1 MTTIYP
7 SEVLAGGK
15 SCAAWIKNLSRL
27 ELHELIQDKDIPLTL
42 LPELVSN
49 IPPKYLRNL
58 IPHKKLQPELRVTIL
73 RRIYRASQNEINN
86 ESKIE
91 TFRFVSTQKR
101 WTKRELQIAQSYIL
115 EVNKQSG
122 VAVSKPKRKKAKKH
136 KDSFAVRKEKQ
147 LVNFALSLVVKDAD
161 MSDISSFLTNSRTRL
176 LRELQ
181 STSSKFKDCE
191 TQASLLIEQAS
202 REFPSLSETAISRIS
217 TEELLAYQIEIN
229 QGLYVTSSALQF
241 EDFIDS
247 YKTQLRGPLASDF
260 LKHWNTRLPPA
271 ESLYQ
276 LMIRA
281 ISTSEEDFESKQKSL
296 ELVSQRFDSHVLA
309 MQPVLNYGQVNA
321 TSGGV
326 ATITFS
332 ASFNLEFTE
341 MSFKYWHN
349 SEDESHAFPVR
360 FKVDFDRESKLN
372 ICSTTITSLKPG
384 EVYFYA
390 IHAMHNENR
399 FNLEPREFKV
409 PELPA
414 PAPAPDYVYRDHHEY
429 GAPVPFGGGGE
440 RRFNQLRP

>member
-27 ELHELIQDKDIPLTL
+27 ELHELIQDRDIPLTL

-58 IPHKKLQPELRVTIL
+58 ILHKKLQPELRVTIL

-91 TFRFVSTQKR
+91 AFRFVSTQKR

-136 KDSFAVRKEKQ
+136 KDT
-147 LVNFALSLVVKDAD
+147 FALSFVVKDAN
-161 MSDISSFLTNSRTRL
+161 MSDISSLLRNFRTRL
-176 LRELQ
+176 LCELQ
-181 STSSKFKDCE
+181 STSSKFKDSE

-202 REFPSLSETAISRIS
+202 REFPSLSESAISQIS
-217 TEELLAYQIEIN
+217 IEELLAYQIAIN
-229 QGLYVTSSALQF
+229 QDLFVTSSVFQF

-260 LKHWNTRLPPA
+260 LKHWNTQIPPA

-281 ISTSEEDFESKQKSL
+281 ASRSEEDFESKQKSL
-296 ELVSQRFDSHVLA
+296 EMVSKRFDSHVLA

-384 EVYFYA
+384 EAYFYA
-390 IHAMHNENR
+390 IHAMHNEHG
-399 FNLEPREFKV
+399 FNLEPREFKI
-409 PELPA
+409 PDLPKA
-414 PAPAPDYVYRDHHEY
+414 EPSSGYVRGDYRDY
-429 GAPVPFGGGGE
+429 GAPVPLGGGGE